1 MNSSNK
7 ILMDRRLAEVLD
19 LIDSAANE
27 LGLSKTDKDAR
38 FICGQIVE
46 FETELFEI
54 RHKIY
59 RFKEMAKEIYS
70 E

>member
-1 MNSSNK
+1 MNSSNR

-19 LIDSAANE
+19 LIDSATNE

-46 FETELFEI
+46 FETELLEI
-54 RHKIY
+54 RHKI
-59 RFKEMAKEIYS
+59 
-70 E
+70 